1 MCALSIARSREYVTV
16 KKDLSGLFRKENT
29 MFQAFKLAY
38 RNVGRNKTRS
48 LLSSLAVGI
57 GMALLLLMASVL
69 EGEMK
74 GALDNTIR
82 LQSGHLQI
90 RPASYEENK
99 ISLKWEDLIAN
110 PDQLVQQVKSLSQ
123 VTVATP
129 RLVASSILTVSDESK
144 GVQILGIEPDSAAN
158 QPFREGMLSGEFI
171 KADDREGILVG
182 NVLAD
187 KLHIHVND
195 KVNLLVTTSNGDVN
209 EQLFTVRG
217 IFTTR
222 TPAYDESTI
231 FMPLA
236 KAQAITATE
245 NHASTIFVTLQ
256 DINQT
261 DAVAKALQG
270 NNYKIL
276 TWREQ
281 NAFITQFEDF
291 ANAFFIILYL
301 IVLGITATVV
311 TNTLV
316 MAVFERTRE
325 IGILSAIGMKGR
337 GIMAQFLAE
346 AALLATG
353 GVIGGLIIGGAAVA
367 YFTVYG
373 IYIGDYGLTG
383 VLFEDHIYAHLTL
396 QNTITLAILTY
407 IITLIASL
415 YPARLAARLEPVEA
429 LHGLG
434 D

>member
-1 MCALSIARSREYVTV
+1 MI
-16 KKDLSGLFRKENT
+16 
-29 MFQAFKLAY
+29 QAFKLAF
-38 RNVGRNKTRS
+38 RNLGRNKSRS
-48 LLSSLAVGI
+48 LLSALAVSI
-57 GMALLLLMASVL
+57 GMALLLLMVSVL
-69 EGEMK
+69 EGEMT
-74 GALDNTIR
+74 GALQNTIR

-99 ISLKWEDLIAN
+99 ISLKWEDLIEN
-110 PDQLVQQVKSLSQ
+110 PDQVIEKIKSIPQ

-129 RLVASSILTVSDESK
+129 RLSASAILTVSDESK
-144 GVQILGIEPDSAAN
+144 SVQILGIEPDSAAN
-158 QPFREGMLSGEFI
+158 QPFRDGMLSGEFI
-171 KADDREGILVG
+171 KADDREGILIG
-182 NVLAD
+182 NTLAE
-187 KLHIHVND
+187 KLNLKVND

-222 TPAYDESTI
+222 TPGYDESTI

-245 NHASTIFVTLQ
+245 NHASTIFVLLQ
-256 DINQT
+256 NSDQA
-261 DAVAKALQG
+261 DAVAKALQS

-281 NAFITQFEDF
+281 NQFVVQFEDF
-291 ANAFFIILYL
+291 ANAFFIIIYL

-325 IGILSAIGMKGR
+325 IGILAAIGMKGR

-367 YFTVYG
+367 YFTIYG
-373 IYIGDYGLTG
+373 IYIGDYGITG

-396 QNTITLAILTY
+396 ANTINLAIITY

-415 YPARLAARLEPVEA
+415 YPARLAARMEPVEA

>member
-1 MCALSIARSREYVTV
+1 ML
-16 KKDLSGLFRKENT
+16 
-29 MFQAFKLAY
+29 QAFKLAY

-48 LLSSLAVGI
+48 LLSALAVSI
-57 GMALLLLMASVL
+57 GMALLLLMVSVL
-69 EGEMK
+69 EGEMT
-74 GALDNTIR
+74 GALQNTIR

-110 PDQLVQQVKSLSQ
+110 PEQVVGNVKKLSQ

-129 RLVASSILTVSDESK
+129 RLSASAILTVREESK

-171 KADDREGILVG
+171 KADDREGILIGNTLAEKLNLKVG
-182 NVLAD
+182 E
-187 KLHIHVND
+187 

-222 TPAYDESTI
+222 TPGYDESTV

-236 KAQAITATE
+236 KAQAITGTE
-245 NHASTIFVTLQ
+245 NHASTIFVLLQ
-256 DINQT
+256 NSDQA
-261 DAVAKALQG
+261 DAVAQALQS

-281 NAFITQFEDF
+281 NQFIVQFEDF
-291 ANAFFIILYL
+291 ANAFFIIIYL

-325 IGILSAIGMKGR
+325 IGILSAIGMKGS

-373 IYIGDYGLTG
+373 IYIGDYGITG

-396 QNTITLAILTY
+396 TNTINLAIVTY
-407 IITLIASL
+407 IITIIASL

>member
-1 MCALSIARSREYVTV
+1 MSQT
-16 KKDLSGLFRKENT
+16 
-29 MFQAFKLAY
+29 FKLAF
-38 RNVGRNKTRS
+38 RNIGRNKTRS
-48 LLSSLAVGI
+48 LLSALAVAV
-57 GMALLLLMASVL
+57 GMSLLLLMAAVM
-69 EGEMK
+69 EGEMR
-74 GALDNTIR
+74 GAMQNSIR

-90 RPASYEENK
+90 RPVSYDENK
-99 ISLKWEDLIAN
+99 ISLKWEDLIEN
-110 PDQLVQQVKSLSQ
+110 PDQVVEKVKSLPQ
-123 VTVATP
+123 VTAATP
-129 RLVASSILTVSDESK
+129 RLIASAILTLSDESK
-144 GVQILGIEPDSAAN
+144 GVQILGIDPTSEAN
-158 QPFREGMLSGEFI
+158 EPFRTGMIDGQYLQ
-171 KADDREGILVG
+171 ADDREGILVG
-182 NVLAD
+182 QTLAE
-187 KLHIHVND
+187 KLGLNVND
-195 KVNLLVTTSNGDVN
+195 KVNLLMTTSNGDVD

-217 IFTTR
+217 IYSTHI
-222 TPAYDESTI
+222 PSYDENTV

-236 KAQAITATE
+236 KAQAFTATE
-245 NHASTIFVTLQ
+245 NHASTIFVLLQ
-256 DINQT
+256 TPEQ
-261 DAVAKALQG
+261 AEPVAQALSST
-270 NNYKIL
+270 NLKML

-281 NAFITQFEDF
+281 NALITQFEDF
-291 ANAFFIILYL
+291 AGIALIMFYL

-353 GVIGGLIIGGAAVA
+353 GVIGGLIIGGALVA

-373 IYIGDYGLTG
+373 IYIGDYGVTG
-383 VLFEDHIYAHLTL
+383 LLFEDHIYAHLTL
-396 QNTITLAILTY
+396 ENTITLTIVTY

>member
-1 MCALSIARSREYVTV
+1 MI
-16 KKDLSGLFRKENT
+16 
-29 MFQAFKLAY
+29 QAFKLAF
-38 RNVGRNKTRS
+38 RNIGRNKTRS
-48 LLSSLAVGI
+48 LLSSLAVGV
-57 GMALLLLMASVL
+57 GMALLLLMVSVL
-69 EGEMK
+69 QGEMT
-74 GALDNTIR
+74 GALENTIR

-90 RPASYEENK
+90 RPASYDENK
-99 ISLKWEDLIAN
+99 ISLKWEDLIAD
-110 PDQLVQQVKSLSQ
+110 PDHVAEQIKALPQ

-129 RLVASSILTVSDESK
+129 RLNASAILTLSDESK

-158 QPFREGMLSGEFI
+158 QPFKDGMLTGEFL
-171 KADDREGILVG
+171 KADDRDGILIG
-182 NVLAD
+182 NILAE
-187 KLHIHVND
+187 KLNLKVND

-217 IFTTR
+217 VFTTR
-222 TPAYDESTI
+222 TPGYDESTI

-245 NHASTIFVTLQ
+245 NHASTIFVLLQ
-256 DINQT
+256 NSEDA
-261 DAVAKALQG
+261 DAVAQALQSD
-270 NNYKIL
+270 NYKIL

-281 NAFITQFEDF
+281 NVFVTQFEDY
-291 ANAFFIILYL
+291 ANAFFIVLYL

-373 IYIGDYGLTG
+373 IYIGDYGITG
-383 VLFEDHIYAHLTL
+383 VLFEDHIYAHFTWA
-396 QNTITLAILTY
+396 NTINLAIVTY

-415 YPARLAARLEPVEA
+415 YPAVLAARLEPVEA

>member
-1 MCALSIARSREYVTV
+1 MT
-16 KKDLSGLFRKENT
+16 
-29 MFQAFKLAY
+29 QAFKLAF
-38 RNVGRNKTRS
+38 RNLGRNKSRS
-48 LLSSLAVGI
+48 LLSALAVGV
-57 GMALLLLMASVL
+57 GMALLLLMVSVL
-69 EGEMK
+69 EGEMT
-74 GALDNTIR
+74 GALQNTIR

-90 RPASYEENK
+90 RPESYEEGK
-99 ISLKWEDLIAN
+99 ISLKWEDMIADPN
-110 PDQLVQQVKSLSQ
+110 QVAQQIKSLPQ
-123 VTVATP
+123 VIVATP
-129 RLVASSILTVSDESK
+129 RLVASSILTLSDESK
-144 GVQILGIEPDSAAN
+144 GVQILGIDPDSAAN
-158 QPFREGMLSGEFI
+158 QPFRDGMIAGEFI
-171 KADDREGILVG
+171 KADDREGILIG
-182 NVLAD
+182 NTLAD
-187 KLHIHVND
+187 KLKLKLND

-209 EQLFTVRG
+209 EQLFTIRG

-222 TPAYDESTI
+222 TPGYDENTI

-245 NHASTIFVTLQ
+245 NHASTIFVLLQ
-256 DINQT
+256 NSEDAE
-261 DAVAKALQG
+261 AVAQALQS
-270 NNYKIL
+270 NKYKIL

-281 NAFITQFEDF
+281 NVFITQFEDY
-291 ANAFFIILYL
+291 ANAFFIVLYL

-325 IGILSAIGMKGR
+325 IGILAAIGMKGR

-373 IYIGDYGLTG
+373 IYIGDYGMTG

-396 QNTITLAILTY
+396 GNTINLTIVTY

-415 YPARLAARLEPVEA
+415 YPASLAARMEPVEA

-434 D
+434 E

>member
-1 MCALSIARSREYVTV
+1 
-16 KKDLSGLFRKENT
+16 
-29 MFQAFKLAY
+29 MFQTFKLAY
-38 RNVGRNKTRS
+38 RNVGRNKARS
-48 LLSSLAVGI
+48 LLSALAVGI

-74 GALDNTIR
+74 GALQNTIR

-90 RPASYEENK
+90 RPASYEEGQ
-99 ISLKWEDLIAN
+99 ISLQWEDLIEN
-110 PDQLVQQVKSLSQ
+110 PEQVAQQIKSIPQ

-129 RLVASSILTVSDESK
+129 RLIASTILTVRDQSK
-144 GVQILGIEPDSAAN
+144 GVQILGIDPDSAAN
-158 QPFREGMLSGEFI
+158 QPFRDGMLAGEFI
-171 KADDREGILVG
+171 RPEDREGILVG
-182 NVLAD
+182 NILAD
-187 KLHIHVND
+187 KLGLKVND
-195 KVNLLVTTSNGDVN
+195 RVNLLVTTSNGDVN

-222 TPAYDESTI
+222 TPSYDENTI

-245 NHASTIFVTLQ
+245 NHASTIFITLQ
-256 DINQT
+256 DLNQA
-261 DAVAKALQG
+261 DAVAQALQG
-270 NNYKIL
+270 NNYQVL
-276 TWREQ
+276 TWRDQ
-281 NAFITQFEDF
+281 NAFITQFEDY

-337 GIMAQFLAE
+337 GIMGQFLAE

-353 GVIGGLIIGGAAVA
+353 GVIGGLIIGGALVA

-373 IYIGDYGLTG
+373 IYIGDYGISG

-396 QNTITLAILTY
+396 QNTINLTVLTY
-407 IITLIASL
+407 IITLIASF
-415 YPARLAARLEPVEA
+415 YPARLAARMEPVEA

>member
-1 MCALSIARSREYVTV
+1 MA
-16 KKDLSGLFRKENT
+16 
-29 MFQAFKLAY
+29 QAFKLAF
-38 RNVGRNKTRS
+38 RNLGRNKSRS
-48 LLSSLAVGI
+48 LLSALAVAV
-57 GMALLLLMASVL
+57 GMALLLLMVSVL
-69 EGEMK
+69 EGEMT
-74 GALDNTIR
+74 GALQNTIR

-90 RPASYEENK
+90 RPASFDEGK
-99 ISLKWEDLIAN
+99 ISLKWEDLIEN
-110 PDQLVQQVKSLSQ
+110 PDQVAQQIKSLPQ

-129 RLVASSILTVSDESK
+129 RLIASSILTVREESK
-144 GVQILGIEPDSAAN
+144 GVQILGIDPDSAAN
-158 QPFREGMLSGEFI
+158 QPFRDGMLSGEFI

-182 NVLAD
+182 NTLAD
-187 KLHIHVND
+187 KLNLNVHD

-209 EQLFTVRG
+209 EQLFTIRG

-222 TPAYDESTI
+222 TPGYDESTI

-245 NHASTIFVTLQ
+245 NHASTIFVLLQ
-256 DINQT
+256 NSDQA
-261 DAVAKALQG
+261 DAVAQALQS

-281 NAFITQFEDF
+281 NAFITQFEDY
-291 ANAFFIILYL
+291 ANAFFIVLYL

-325 IGILSAIGMKGR
+325 IGILAAIGMKGR

-396 QNTITLAILTY
+396 VNTINLAIVTY

-415 YPARLAARLEPVEA
+415 YPATLAARMEPVEA